1 MMLYLIREGLDRY
14 QQFWITCLLML
25 VMATIER
32 KANESFDNGFFFI
45 IEAKRR

>member
-1 MMLYLIREGLDRY
+1 MLYLIREGVDRY
-14 QQFWITCLLML
+14 QQCWITRLLLL

-32 KANESFDNGFFFI
+32 KANESLDNGFFFD